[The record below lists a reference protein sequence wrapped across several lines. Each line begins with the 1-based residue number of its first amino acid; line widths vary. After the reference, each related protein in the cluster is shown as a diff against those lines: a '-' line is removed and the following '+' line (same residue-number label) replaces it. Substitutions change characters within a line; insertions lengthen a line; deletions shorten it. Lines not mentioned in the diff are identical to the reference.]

1 MAYTIKNSDGT
12 VLLTLA
18 DGTVDQLATSL
29 TLIGK
34 NVNAYGQYYNDNLV
48 AMLENFSSDGVEPRS
63 PLYGQLWYNRQ
74 DGRLYVYSLDNVF
87 KSVSSAQLSPTEPTT
102 TNAGD
107 LWIDTVNKLLYF
119 TTDGRNFTLAGP
131 PAPVTTASSRVQTDY
146 IIDTNSNTNIVASL
160 YSNNQLVAIASTGS
174 FTFATSFNGM
184 TSVQPGINL
193 NTSIPNIRFVGTATM
208 ADSVSSITN
217 YLTDNFLQI
226 NPTTSSQYT
235 TKRLD
240 ILSDNGIIVGAN
252 NNISLTSTNN
262 SSVLTSNISN
272 APFDIR
278 SNSTLVPGY
287 YTAVRIN
294 PNDLTYSKPSISL
307 FPDLS
312 IPTFV
317 KINSDVTLTGSLS
330 VAKDISISGNLTVY
344 GTTTNVQTSNLEVKD
359 KNIQLAYGQAS
370 PSDTFADGG
379 GITLIGSRDHN
390 LNWSNSLKS
399 WQVDDNFNL
408 VNSTSSYLIGGVS
421 VINSTSLGLTITK
434 APGVTEL
441 GVLDYLTVTNI
452 SITSGA
458 ISVVPPFVGSNVDL
472 NIHAAGTGVVDV
484 GNARI
489 TSVSTCTSDFD
500 AANKKYVDNLYHLV
514 GTRGFALSLD
524 ITGMGP
530 NENSII
536 AAYLGQLYPVTNP
549 GQPYYD
555 LPDGARARIICF
567 TSAVTIPT
575 TFVNVSTAKTTVDK
589 GGVPNSQQVVTDV
602 AGSFTVVNQSI
613 SITYVKIKEYVVTFG
628 AWTWNNADIT
638 L

>member
-48 AMLENFSSDGVEPRS
+48 AMLENFASDGVEPRS
-63 PLYGQLWYNRQ
+63 PLYGQLWYNKL
-74 DGRLYVYSLDNVF
+74 DGRVYVYSLDNVF
-87 KSVSSAQLSPTEPTT
+87 KSVSAAQLSPTEPTN

-119 TTDGRNFTLAGP
+119 TTDGRSFTLAGP
-131 PAPVTTASSRVQTDY
+131 PVPVTTASSRVQVDY
-146 IIDTNSNTNIVASL
+146 IIDTDNNTNTVASL
-160 YSNNQLVAIASTGS
+160 YSNNQLIAIATTGS

-208 ADSVSSITN
+208 SDSVSSITN
-217 YLTDNFLQI
+217 YLTTNFLQI
-226 NPTTSSQYT
+226 NATTSQYT
-235 TKRLD
+235 TQRLD
-240 ILSDNGIIVGAN
+240 ILSDDGIFVGAS
-252 NNISLTSTNN
+252 NNISMTSTND
-262 SSVLTSNISN
+262 SSVIASNISD
-272 APFDIR
+272 ALFDIR

-287 YTAVRIN
+287 YTAIRIN

-307 FPDLS
+307 FPDLTTS
-312 IPTFV
+312 TIV
-317 KINSDVTLTGSLS
+317 KINSDMTLTGSLS
-330 VAKDISISGNLTVY
+330 IDKNISISGNLTVY
-344 GTTTNVQTSNLEVKD
+344 GTTTNVQTTNLEVKD
-359 KNIQLAYGQAS
+359 KNIQLAYGQLT

-379 GITLIGSRDHN
+379 GITLIGSKNHN
-390 LNWSNSLKS
+390 LNWSNALQA
-399 WQVDDNFNL
+399 WQVNDSFNL
-408 VNSTSSYLIGGVS
+408 VDSTSSYQIGSVS
-421 VINSTSLGLTITK
+421 VINSTRLGITITK

-452 SITSGA
+452 SITSST
-458 ISVVPPFVGSNVDL
+458 IEIVPPFVGANVDL
-472 NIHAAGTGVVDV
+472 NIHAAGSGVIDV

-489 TSVSTCTSDFD
+489 TSVSTCTNDLD

-530 NENSII
+530 SEDTII
-536 AAYLGQLYPVTNP
+536 GTYLSQLYPVTNP

-555 LPDGARARIICF
+555 LPDGARARVICF

-602 AGSFTVVNQSI
+602 AGSFTVVNRSI
-613 SITYVKIKEYVVTFG
+613 SITYVKIKEYVVTAG
-628 AWTWNNADIT
+628 EWVWNNADI
-638 L
+638 LL

>member
-1 MAYTIKNSDGT
+1 MPYTITNSDGT

-18 DGTVDQLATSL
+18 DSTVDKLATSL

-48 AMLENFSSDGVEPRS
+48 AMLENFASDGVEPRS
-63 PLYGQLWYNRQ
+63 PLYGQLWYNKI
-74 DGRLYVYSLDNVF
+74 DGRVYVYSLDNVF
-87 KSVSSAQLSPTEPTT
+87 KSVSAAQLSPTEPTT

-119 TTDGRNFTLAGP
+119 TTDGRSFTLAGP
-131 PAPVTTASSRVQTDY
+131 PVPVTTSSSRIQTDY
-146 IIDTNSNTNIVASL
+146 IVDTNSNTNIVASL
-160 YSNNQLVAIASTGS
+160 YSDNQLVAIATTGS

-208 ADSVSSITN
+208 SDSVSSITN
-217 YLTDNFLQI
+217 YLTTNFLQI
-226 NPTTSSQYT
+226 NATTSQYT
-235 TKRLD
+235 TQRLD
-240 ILSDNGIIVGAN
+240 VLSDNGMFIGAS
-252 NNISLTSTNN
+252 NNISMTSTNN
-262 SSVLTSNISN
+262 SSVLTSNISD
-272 APFDIR
+272 ATFDIR

-287 YTAVRIN
+287 YTAIRIN

-312 IPTFV
+312 ASSVV
-317 KINSDVTLTGSLS
+317 KINSDMTLTGSLS
-330 VAKDISISGNLTVY
+330 VDKDISIAGNLTVY
-344 GTTTNVQTSNLEVKD
+344 GTTTNVQTTNLEVKD
-359 KNIQLAYGQAS
+359 KNIQLAYGQVT

-390 LNWSNSLKS
+390 LNWSNTLQA

-408 VNSTSSYLIGGVS
+408 INSTSSYQIGGVS
-421 VINSTSLGLTITK
+421 VVNSSSLGTAITK
-434 APGVTEL
+434 AKGITQV

-452 SITSGA
+452 SITSGTIA
-458 ISVVPPFVGSNVDL
+458 VIPPFLGSNIDL
-472 NIHAAGTGVVDV
+472 NIHAAGSGIVDV
-484 GNARI
+484 GNTRV
-489 TSVSTCTSDFD
+489 TSVSTCTTGTD
-500 AANKKYVDNLYHLV
+500 AANKNYVDNLFHLV
-514 GTRGFALSLD
+514 GTKGFALSLD

-530 NENSII
+530 AEDTLIGT
-536 AAYLGQLYPVTNP
+536 YLSLLYPVTNP

-555 LPDGARARIICF
+555 LPDGARARVICF

-575 TFVNVSTAKTTVDK
+575 TFVNISTSKTTVDK
-589 GGVPNSQQVVTDV
+589 GGVPNSQQAVTDV

-613 SITYVKIKEYVVTFG
+613 SINYVKVKEYVVTAG
-628 AWTWNNADIT
+628 AWVWTNADIM